1 MNMSL
6 HLFVQVYKPAL
17 HDHLQRMLERITSN
31 ASNASISFIQ
41 AITVFSEGVA
51 VEAANDRVRVVPIS
65 EPIAFAFSCLR
76 PMESLPKLSNYSS

>member
-17 HDHLQRMLERITSN
+17 HDHLQRMLERIT
-31 ASNASISFIQ
+31 SNASISFIQ